1 MQFDTA
7 LRITEMLL
15 GFAFVLQSLEHF
27 RSTPDLRIAFA
38 LRALCSVFLLFGVFA
53 PFALLA
59 LCALGLH
66 ALHRFQGPYNGG
78 ADRMGLLILVCL
90 TLATWLPM
98 AQLKETFFAYLG
110 LQLVLSYFIS
120 GRVKLMNSDWRSG
133 QALSDVFAFS
143 AYPVAENL
151 RLLSERRTLMWVMS
165 WAVIGF
171 EVLFPLSL
179 ISQFT
184 LICALCLT
192 ACFHLA
198 NAVLF
203 GLNRF
208 FWIWLA
214 AYPALIW
221 LQDRVIA
228 DRFF

>member
-1 MQFDTA
+1 MPFDTA

-15 GFAFVLQSLEHF
+15 GFAFLLQSLEHL
-27 RSTPDLRIAFA
+27 RSTPDLKMVFA
-38 LRALCSVFLLFGVFA
+38 VRALSSALLLFGVFA

-59 LCALGLH
+59 LSGLGLH

-78 ADRMGLLILVCL
+78 ADRMGFLILICL

-98 AQLKETFFAYLG
+98 AQFRETFFAYLG

-143 AYPVAENL
+143 AYPVTENL
-151 RLLSERRTLMWVMS
+151 RSLGERPTVMWVMS

-198 NAVLF
+198 NAILF

-208 FWIWLA
+208 FWVWLA